1 MVIFKKEMIGKAS
14 VFILYAFI
22 ISLMAAI
29 LHFFFAEDSKDKNLQ
44 NWFYAI
50 IPFIIGSTTIISWQ
64 WVKLDFRIINK
75 EDMDTNFFNLNI
87 ASMLLFTGLISC
99 LGIYQFLD
107 CLIFLGIVFQATNK
121 LVYIQTSS
129 FAVSRL
135 PQSVRDGISKSHYFF
150 WNIYGNYQERD
161 FIVTPQECAEL
172 KIFTNVLEDRLILES
187 KNITHRYLKE
197 FEKEFKK
204 SIFDFNQ
211 SEIKI
216 VEMAEI

>member
-1 MVIFKKEMIGKAS
+1 MGIFKKEMIGKAS

-29 LHFFFAEDSKDKNLQ
+29 LHFFFAEDTKDKNLQ

-50 IPFIIGSTTIISWQ
+50 IPFIIASTASSSWQ
-64 WVKLDFRIINK
+64 LIKLDFRITNK
-75 EDMDTNFFNLNI
+75 EQIDTNFFNLNI

-107 CLIFLGIVFQATNK
+107 CIIFLGIVFQTINK
-121 LVYIQTSS
+121 FVYLQTSS

-135 PQSVRDGISKSHYFF
+135 PKSVREGISKSHYFF
-150 WNIYGNYQERD
+150 WDLYGNYQKRD
-161 FIVTPQECAEL
+161 FIVTPQKCSEL
-172 KIFTNVLEDRLILES
+172 KIFTNVLEDRLIFKS
-187 KNITHRYLKE
+187 KNITHRYLKR
-197 FEKEFKK
+197 FEKEFEK
-204 SIFDFNQ
+204 SMFDFNRN
-211 SEIKI
+211 EIKL